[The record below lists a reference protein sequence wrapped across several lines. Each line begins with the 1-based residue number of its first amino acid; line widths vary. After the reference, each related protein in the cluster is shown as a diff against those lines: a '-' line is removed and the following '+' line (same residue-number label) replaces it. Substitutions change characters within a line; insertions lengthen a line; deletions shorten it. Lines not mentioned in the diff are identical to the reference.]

1 MSVLKALLASA
12 TGLIDIEKVRGDANV
27 ARLDSVAKLLVDDDL
42 VIRQLAWSGID
53 YLILNLTQLAEARA
67 TAASMKGQLEEL
79 EAEHDLPT

>member
-12 TGLIDIEKVRGDANV
+12 TGLIDMEKVREDANV

-67 TAASMKGQLEEL
+67 TAASMSGQLEEL
-79 EAEHDLPT
+79 ETEHDLLP